1 MENLL
6 DTTTKQI
13 GTIQQEEIE
22 DDPVPDLN
30 PHNNTTIPQQS
41 FNGDIHAWR
50 KNQPTKNKRTSEVFR
65 QLSQ

>member
-30 PHNNTTIPQQS
+30 PHNNT
-41 FNGDIHAWR
+41 
-50 KNQPTKNKRTSEVFR
+50 
-65 QLSQ
+65 